1 MRDFRPVSKWRKMT
15 STITMVA
22 LCAIIGL
29 AMMVII
35 VEWLVGCGEKEY
47 SSDGTYD
54 VILFTLTDEAYWGPT
69 LNELQFFITGA
80 N

>member
-47 SSDGTYD
+47 SSDGSYD
-54 VILFTLTDEAYWGPT
+54 VIDCVFFDNNPT
-69 LNELQFFITGA
+69 PEGTWR
-80 N
+80 